1 MSILQTHEPGHPDPG
16 LQVVYRRQFVNSGDR
31 VGWGG
36 DIYVG
41 RSDYYV
47 YLGVREARRKK
58 TNKHSQL
65 VIARIQQEA
74 GSGKEAVARGKR
86 ERRHGCNRRTA
97 AHINPSETTNVL
109 FSSHSAH
116 RATWCFLTALSASS
130 RSLRRTPPQRRFR
143 RHHSSVHQQAFR
155 YGSGSTLAPELP

>member
-1 MSILQTHEPGHPDPG
+1 MIQTHEPGHPDPG

-74 GSGKEAVARGKR
+74 GNGKEGGERRDRQGRVGKGKARESMYVSLVEGKR
-86 ERRHGCNRRTA
+86 
-97 AHINPSETTNVL
+97 
-109 FSSHSAH
+109 
-116 RATWCFLTALSASS
+116 
-130 RSLRRTPPQRRFR
+130 
-143 RHHSSVHQQAFR
+143 SVIHPGVDR
-155 YGSGSTLAPELP
+155 